1 MSADFSTQ
9 QVVLDKQRTALWDI
23 IDSGDYDGDG
33 HSDLLWRDLSWG
45 APGSAGVWYLSS
57 DLELTGNPVELNLDI
72 DHSVVGSADYDGDGS
87 ADLLV
92 FNPATRELVLWLMA
106 DGGAHRFVS
115 LGTVAADWLPAGF
128 NTDDAAV
135 Q

>member
-1 MSADFSTQ
+1 MSAGFSAK
-9 QVVLDKQRTALWDI
+9 QVRLDRQRTALWDV

-33 HSDLLWRDLSWG
+33 QSDLLWRDLSRG
-45 APGSAGVWYLSS
+45 APGSAGIWYLSS
-57 DLELTGNPVELNLDI
+57 GLRLSGDPLELNLET

-92 FNPATRELVLWLMA
+92 FNPATRELVLWLMSG
-106 DGGAHRFVS
+106 GGAHRFES
-115 LGTVAADWLPAGF
+115 LGTVTTDWIPTGF
-128 NTDDAAV
+128 NTDDAAA